1 MIELN
6 EVFSE
11 VKTLILESEPT
22 LLEPWQK
29 LEITT
34 PSEYVGD
41 IVAVLNKRLAK
52 ILTIDSFKYLYKIIA
67 EIPVRFSF
75 GISNELR
82 DVSKGYATWGA
93 EHLGYRPVK
102 ENLEQLIFNI
112 KRQKG
117 LL

>member
-1 MIELN
+1 L
-6 EVFSE
+6 
-11 VKTLILESEPT
+11 
-22 LLEPWQK
+22 
-29 LEITT
+29 
-34 PSEYVGD
+34 
-41 IVAVLNKRLAK
+41 
-52 ILTIDSFKYLYKIIA
+52 FKYLYKIIA